1 MADFKPH
8 SGSQTGSHK
17 PSQSSTSVAG
27 MAHGAVDSAKDAMD
41 EVVERGQAYA
51 AQAGSAANEMAE
63 AATQQVKTFASELE
77 AMTRRN
83 PIGTVAGAVVVGVL
97 IGLLARGRGA
107 A

>member
-1 MADFKPH
+1 MAY
-8 SGSQTGSHK
+8 
-17 PSQSSTSVAG
+17 
-27 MAHGAVDSAKDAMD
+27 GAVGSAKNAVDDM
-41 EVVERGQAYA
+41 VERGQDYA
-51 AQAGSAANEMAE
+51 AQTGAAANEMAE
-63 AATQQVKTFASELE
+63 AATQQVKTFASELH